1 MDAKTFVDHQMHR
14 DDKMTGNMYLS
25 RNYCIFQFTFIVI
38 HRSSSELNVMLF
50 GSLTFCLLCLVS
62 NMKCLCPCDWKK
74 ARNMFICIFR
84 VAYMKVNKLNHLQQ
98 SIVSLKQNFKHQ
110 WSKRHFPPQIFVSW
124 QKLNEKASFVQTK
137 CCLRGLKLSIEF
149 SLSKTFDE
157 TSWEQIMEFTE
168 LCTILYLWSLWFW

>member
-1 MDAKTFVDHQMHR
+1 MHR

-84 VAYMKVNKLNHLQQ
+84 VAYMKSKQTKSFAAVYCQFEAKFQTLMIEKTFSAANFCFVAKIKWKSILCSNKMLLKRPQTFDWIFALENFWWNIMRTNNGIHWTLHNT
-98 SIVSLKQNFKHQ
+98 VSLVSLILVKM
-110 WSKRHFPPQIFVSW
+110 IF
-124 QKLNEKASFVQTK
+124 Q
-137 CCLRGLKLSIEF
+137 
-149 SLSKTFDE
+149 
-157 TSWEQIMEFTE
+157 
-168 LCTILYLWSLWFW
+168 